1 MGSVDLVAGLG
12 GIGAGHGKS
21 YNGATL
27 AESSGFSST
36 LFNTGGTAQTGLSGS
51 SGGGAYSGGGGAG
64 VNTRSGTDPNN
75 EATTSVIQ
83 TSLSDANYLKVL
95 NDVSGGQGADLRVF
109 SQAMGNGN
117 DLIDAGAGNDWVLAG
132 GGDDTITGGTGS
144 DIMWGGLGAD
154 TFKFN
159 LTDFDGS
166 TDVIKDFSKSQ
177 NDQLLFT
184 VMTRDTVDQFMK
196 LVSDVSA
203 KKTTL
208 LIDTSGERNFASPTN
223 SIVLENSI
231 EFQTMEQ
238 LKSAMVFVV

>member
-1 MGSVDLVAGLG
+1 
-12 GIGAGHGKS
+12 
-21 YNGATL
+21 
-27 AESSGFSST
+27 
-36 LFNTGGTAQTGLSGS
+36 LFDTGGTAQTGLSGTW
-51 SGGGAYSGGGGAG
+51 GGRIYSGGGGAG
-64 VNTRSGTDPNN
+64 VNTREAGDTTNK
-75 EATTSVIQ
+75 ATTSVIK
-83 TSLSDANYLKVL
+83 TSLSDAMYLKVF
-95 NDVSGGQGADLRVF
+95 NDVTGGPGADLRVF

-132 GGDDTITGGTGS
+132 GGDDTITGGIGS
-144 DIMWGGLGAD
+144 DVMWGGLGAD
-154 TFKFN
+154 NFKFN

-166 TDVIKDFSKSQ
+166 VDVIKDFSNYQS
-177 NDQLLFT
+177 DSLVFSGITLA
-184 VMTRDTVDQFMK
+184 TVDSFVK

-238 LKSAMVFVV
+238 LKSAMVFS

>member
-1 MGSVDLVAGLG
+1 
-12 GIGAGHGKS
+12 
-21 YNGATL
+21 
-27 AESSGFSST
+27 
-36 LFNTGGTAQTGLSGS
+36 
-51 SGGGAYSGGGGAG
+51 
-64 VNTRSGTDPNN
+64 
-75 EATTSVIQ
+75 
-83 TSLSDANYLKVL
+83 
-95 NDVSGGQGADLRVF
+95 
-109 SQAMGNGN
+109 
-117 DLIDAGAGNDWVLAG
+117 VLAG

-159 LTDFDGS
+159 LADFDGS
-166 TDVIKDFSKSQ
+166 VDVIKDFSNYQSDRLAFSGISSTTI
-177 NDQLLFT
+177 DQY
-184 VMTRDTVDQFMK
+184 VK

-208 LIDTSGERNFASPTN
+208 LIDTNGQRNFENPTN

>member
-1 MGSVDLVAGLG
+1 M
-12 GIGAGHGKS
+12 
-21 YNGATL
+21 
-27 AESSGFSST
+27 
-36 LFNTGGTAQTGLSGS
+36 
-51 SGGGAYSGGGGAG
+51 
-64 VNTRSGTDPNN
+64 
-75 EATTSVIQ
+75 
-83 TSLSDANYLKVL
+83 
-95 NDVSGGQGADLRVF
+95 NDVSGGSGADLRVF

-117 DLIDAGAGNDWVLAG
+117 DLIDAGAGTDWVLAG

-159 LTDFDGS
+159 LADFDGS
-166 TDVIKDFSKSQ
+166 VDVIKDFSNYQS
-177 NDQLLFT
+177 DRLVFSVITL
-184 VMTRDTVDQFMK
+184 DTVDSFVK

>member
-1 MGSVDLVAGLG
+1 M
-12 GIGAGHGKS
+12 
-21 YNGATL
+21 
-27 AESSGFSST
+27 
-36 LFNTGGTAQTGLSGS
+36 
-51 SGGGAYSGGGGAG
+51 
-64 VNTRSGTDPNN
+64 
-75 EATTSVIQ
+75 
-83 TSLSDANYLKVL
+83 YLKVL

-117 DLIDAGAGNDWVLAG
+117 DLIDAGAGTDWVLAG

-154 TFKFN
+154 NFKFT

-166 TDVIKDFSKSQ
+166 VDVIKDFSNYQS
-177 NDQLLFT
+177 DRLVFSVITL
-184 VMTRDTVDQFMK
+184 DTVDSFVK